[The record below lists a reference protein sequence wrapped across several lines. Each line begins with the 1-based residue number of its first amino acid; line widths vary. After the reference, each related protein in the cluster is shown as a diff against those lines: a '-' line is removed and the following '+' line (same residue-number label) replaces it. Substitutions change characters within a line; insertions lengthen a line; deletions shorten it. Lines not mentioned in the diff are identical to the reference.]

1 MFNVLDYSC
10 ISFPTGMTVD
20 KSVDKPLGDAY
31 KPMTDLDSQIQ
42 SECKLIQFWLTLSV
56 TDRTANCE

>member
-10 ISFPTGMTVD
+10 ISFPTGLTVD
-20 KSVDKPLGDAY
+20 KSVDTPLGDSY

-42 SECKLIQFWLTLSV
+42 SECKLIRILLTLSG
-56 TDRTANCE
+56 TDPTANY